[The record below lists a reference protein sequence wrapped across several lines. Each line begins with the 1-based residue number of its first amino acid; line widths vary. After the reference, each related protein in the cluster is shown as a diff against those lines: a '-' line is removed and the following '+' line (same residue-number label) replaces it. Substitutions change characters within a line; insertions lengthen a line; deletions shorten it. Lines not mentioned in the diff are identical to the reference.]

1 MSKKKAFL
9 FIIISTTISS
19 FFLLYVLWK
28 RLNPILAR
36 YVNVEAKRFA
46 SNIINSSV
54 NDIISDGLDEDLFK
68 LSKTNGKIEILDYNV
83 KAVNKLLSKINNSI
97 HSKLTNLEDG
107 YIKDLAIS
115 DNFKME
121 KITKKGI
128 VCKVPMGSLQK
139 NSLFINVGPSIPIR
153 MSFIGQVE
161 SNLNTSIREYGIN
174 YLAIEVNVHV
184 TVEEQI
190 IMPATS
196 RKETLS
202 IEAPLT
208 VKIIQGEIPDF
219 YMSPIEKNSGINT
232 LPIE

>member
-1 MSKKKAFL
+1 M
-9 FIIISTTISS
+9 
-19 FFLLYVLWK
+19 
-28 RLNPILAR
+28 
-36 YVNVEAKRFA
+36 
-46 SNIINSSV
+46 
-54 NDIISDGLDEDLFK
+54 
-68 LSKTNGKIEILDYNV
+68 
-83 KAVNKLLSKINNSI
+83 
-97 HSKLTNLEDG
+97 
-107 YIKDLAIS
+107 
-115 DNFKME
+115 
-121 KITKKGI
+121 
-128 VCKVPMGSLQK
+128 PMGSLQK

-232 LPIE
+232 LPID